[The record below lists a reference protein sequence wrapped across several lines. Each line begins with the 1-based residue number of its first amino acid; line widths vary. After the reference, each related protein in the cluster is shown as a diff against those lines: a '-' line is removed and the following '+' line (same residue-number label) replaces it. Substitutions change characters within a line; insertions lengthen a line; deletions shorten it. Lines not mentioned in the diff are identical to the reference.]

1 MPPTAQEPPKRT
13 IASRRDLEPDRM
25 TLVVNVA
32 LFQAGWFACVLGAAH
47 GRPWIGAVAAAV
59 IVGWHMLRAAHPAR
73 ELALVGVA
81 AAIGALFETA
91 LLRGGLVYFPGGG
104 LVEGLAPYWMVA
116 MWAMFATTL
125 NVSMRWLRAR
135 PALGAV
141 LGGIGGPLSYYAG
154 VRLGAL
160 EFVTA
165 GAAVAAIGIGWTVL
179 TPVLLAAARRL
190 DGYAA

>member
-1 MPPTAQEPPKRT
+1 
-13 IASRRDLEPDRM
+13 M
-25 TLVVNVA
+25 TLAVNVA
-32 LFQAGWFACVLGAAH
+32 LFQAGWFACVLGASH
-47 GRPWIGAVAAAV
+47 GLPWVGAAAAAL
-59 IVGWHMLRAAHPAR
+59 IVAWHALRAARPAR

-91 LLRGGLVYFPGGG
+91 LLRAGLVHFPGGG
-104 LVEGLAPYWMVA
+104 AVDGLAPFWMVA

-125 NVSMRWLRAR
+125 NVSLRWLRAH

-160 EFVTA
+160 EFVAA

-190 DGYAA
+190 DGYAT